1 MSVALLIESVV
12 EGGKMQSL
20 VTEHGNYH
28 RTSTGARGRGEAW
41 KVGTH
46 SGANPVV
53 SKIVG
58 MTVQPADERDL
69 RVGKVTNL
77 AIKLTGMDSPV
88 TDYPDGFRTHLNA
101 VANLTAAVSAQTLE
115 LVAPYFRTSVIVFG
129 GTGQVTQAP
138 NISAR
143 TLVVDSPAGSPVLSV
158 EPVSVERPV
167 MVGAAP
173 VMELATVPPIEI
185 ANSYIQRKVV
195 GKVTEFD
202 TYDCAMRDHKN
213 ILIKGHAGSG
223 KTMSVV
229 AYAATRGYRYYNIS
243 SHAGVDTTQLFGKWN
258 PQPDGS
264 LRWVDGAVTHLV
276 RNGGVLLI
284 NEINF
289 LPERIS
295 TALFSLL
302 DDRREIQLA
311 DKDGEVIKAHPELL
325 ILGDMN
331 PNYRGTRPLN
341 QAWADRFSM
350 VLEFPYDPSIE
361 AKLISNKAVLDLA
374 AKLRQQFDND
384 ELETPVSTR
393 GLCAFM
399 HNMEKLGYDFAVYS
413 YLNKFAPHEQQA
425 VKLVFDTYAEN
436 IKQNQTKF
444 ASVDDYADT
453 VTEGL

>member
-1 MSVALLIESVV
+1 MSVALLIESTI
-12 EGGKMQSL
+12 EGGKAQSL
-20 VTEHGNYH
+20 VTEHGNFY

-41 KVGTH
+41 KIGNHT
-46 SGANPVV
+46 GANPAVT
-53 SKIVG
+53 KIVG

-69 RVGKVTNL
+69 RIGKVTGL
-77 AIKLTGMDSPV
+77 ATKLVSIEPVMD
-88 TDYPDGFRTHLNA
+88 TYPEGFDHHLNA
-101 VANLTAAVSAQTLE
+101 VANLTEAVKSQSQE
-115 LVAPYFRTSVIVFG
+115 LVSPYFRSHVVLFG
-129 GTGQVTQAP
+129 GTGQVTSAP
-138 NISAR
+138 IFSA
-143 TLVVDSPAGSPVLSV
+143 PAPVM
-158 EPVSVERPV
+158 EYAPITQVERPV

-173 VMELATVPPIEI
+173 VTELAIIPPIEI
-185 ANSYIQRKVV
+185 AESYIQRKII

-202 TYDCAMRDHKN
+202 TYDVAMRDHKN

-229 AYAATRGYRYYNIS
+229 AYAAKRGYRYYNIS

-361 AKLISNKAVLDLA
+361 AKLITNKAVLDMA

-399 HNMEKLGYDFAVYS
+399 FNMDTLGYDFAVYS
-413 YLNKFAPHEQQA
+413 YLNKFASHEQQA
-425 VKLVFDTYAEN
+425 VKLVFDTYSEN
-436 IKQNQTKF
+436 IKQNQNNF
-444 ASVDDYADT
+444 ASVDNYINNS
-453 VTEGL
+453 VEGL

>member
-20 VTEHGNYH
+20 ITEYGNFH

-41 KVGTH
+41 KAGNH
-46 SGANPVV
+46 SGANPSV

-69 RVGKVTNL
+69 RIGKVTGL
-77 AIKLTGMDSPV
+77 ATKLVGMEPTMD
-88 TDYPDGFRTHLNA
+88 TYPEGFARHLNA
-101 VANLTAAVSAQTLE
+101 VHNLTEAVKSQSQD
-115 LVAPYFRTSVIVFG
+115 LVAPYFRSMVLFG
-129 GTGQVTQAP
+129 GAQTIQAQ
-138 NISAR
+138 II
-143 TLVVDSPAGSPVLSV
+143 PAPVMES
-158 EPVSVERPV
+158 VSVERPV

-185 ANSYIQRKVV
+185 ADSYIQRKVV
-195 GKVTEFD
+195 GKITEFD
-202 TYDCAMRDHKN
+202 IYDVAMRDNKN

-229 AYAATRGYRYYNIS
+229 AYAAKRGYRYYNIS

-341 QAWADRFSM
+341 QAWSDRFAL

-361 AKLISNKAVLDLA
+361 AKLIKNKAVLDLA

-384 ELETPVSTR
+384 ELETPISTR
-393 GLCAFM
+393 GLVAFQHSM
-399 HNMEKLGYDFAVYS
+399 ATLGYDFAVYS

-436 IKQNQTKF
+436 IKQNATEF
-444 ASVDDYADT
+444 ASVDTYADMT
-453 VTEGL
+453 EEGL

>member
-1 MSVALLIESVV
+1 MSVALLIESVT

-20 VTEHGNYH
+20 VTEHGNFY

-41 KVGTH
+41 KVGNH

-77 AIKLTGMDSPV
+77 ATKLVGMESPMV
-88 TDYPDGFRTHLNA
+88 SYPDGFDHHNNA
-101 VANLTAAVSAQTLE
+101 VVNLSNAISRQSHE
-115 LVAPYFRTSVIVFG
+115 LVSPYFPSTNILFG
-129 GTGQVTQAP
+129 GTQAQ
-138 NISAR
+138 NNSA
-143 TLVVDSPAGSPVLSV
+143 PIPPVAEQALTESV
-158 EPVSVERPV
+158 KVERPT

-173 VMELATVPPIEI
+173 IMELAVVPPMKV
-185 ANSYIQRKVV
+185 ADSYIQRKVV
-195 GKVTEFD
+195 NKTTEFD
-202 TYDCAMRDHKN
+202 IYDVAMRDNKN

-223 KTMSVV
+223 KTMSVI
-229 AYAATRGYRYYNIS
+229 AYAATRGYSYYNIS

-264 LRWVDGAVTHLV
+264 LRWVDGAVTYLV

-311 DKDGEVIKAHPELL
+311 DKDGEVVKAHPELL
-325 ILGDMN
+325 IVGDMN

-350 VLEFPYDPSIE
+350 TLEFLYDPSIE
-361 AKLISNKAVLDLA
+361 AKLISNKAVLDMA
-374 AKLRQQFDND
+374 SKLRQQFEND

-393 GLCAFM
+393 GLVAFM
-399 HNMEKLGYDFAVYS
+399 HNMETLGYDFAVYS
-413 YLNKFAPHEQQA
+413 YLNKFASHEQQA

-436 IKQNQTKF
+436 IKRNQVEF
-444 ASVDDYADT
+444 SNVDSYTANEST
-453 VTEGL
+453 LTEGL